1 MAAERLRDRIIS
13 MTPKLTAE
21 QREALNRCDGPLR
34 IEDQKTNK
42 VYFIVDASTLDALQ
56 RRQTVEA
63 IREGIADVEA
73 GRVAPL
79 DEAIVRIR
87 ANLGLCS
94 DG

>member
-1 MAAERLRDRIIS
+1 

-21 QREALNRCDGPLR
+21 QRETLNRCDGPLR
-34 IEDQKTNK
+34 IEDQKNNK

-56 RRQTVEA
+56 WRQTVEA